1 VKEFLHALS
10 ESDTIYTHPANRR
23 KHPKEIVMNAR
34 HLVLAALLV
43 ALPATASAQASNPL
57 TANAK
62 VQFGRVSG
70 FVVLSAEKV
79 PEDLYSFRATP
90 DVRTMAQLYGHVADA
105 MFAMCSTA
113 AGSKPPRTGIEKS
126 ATTKTALVA
135 ALKEGV
141 SYCNSVYDSMT
152 DQKGAETVPF
162 YFGPSPR
169 LSVLYFVT
177 THTYEHYGNLV
188 TYMRLKNIVPPS
200 SEPAKP
206 GQ

>member
-1 VKEFLHALS
+1 MKLS
-10 ESDTIYTHPANRR
+10 S
-23 KHPKEIVMNAR
+23 
-34 HLVLAALLV
+34 LLLATLL
-43 ALPATASAQASNPL
+43 ATASSAASAQPANPL

-62 VQFGRVSG
+62 IQLAALTG
-70 FVVLSAEKV
+70 FVIRSAEKV
-79 PEDLYSFRATP
+79 PEDLYAFRPTP
-90 DVRTMAQLYGHVADA
+90 EVRTMGQLYGHVADA
-105 MFAMCSTA
+105 LFGMCATA

-126 ATTKTALVA
+126 VSAKTELVA

-141 SYCNSVYDSMT
+141 SYCNTVFDGMT
-152 DQKGAETVPF
+152 DQKGVETVPF

-169 LSVLYFVT
+169 LSVLYFTV

-206 GQ
+206 TP

>member
-1 VKEFLHALS
+1 MKLS
-10 ESDTIYTHPANRR
+10 S
-23 KHPKEIVMNAR
+23 
-34 HLVLAALLV
+34 LLLATLL
-43 ALPATASAQASNPL
+43 ATASSAASAQPANPL

-62 VQFGRVSG
+62 IQLAALTG
-70 FVVLSAEKV
+70 FVIRSAEKV
-79 PEDLYSFRATP
+79 PEDLYAFRATP
-90 DVRTMAQLYGHVADA
+90 DVRTMGQLYGHIADA
-105 MFAMCSTA
+105 LFGMCATA

-126 ATTKTALVA
+126 VTAKAELVA

-141 SYCNSVYDSMT
+141 SFCNTVLDGMT
-152 DQKGAETVPF
+152 DQKGVETVPF

-169 LSVLYFVT
+169 LSVLYFAV

>member
-1 VKEFLHALS
+1 MGV
-10 ESDTIYTHPANRR
+10 RR
-23 KHPKEIVMNAR
+23 PIV
-34 HLVLAALLV
+34 VALLLM
-43 ALPATASAQASNPL
+43 LPAVSFAQNANPL

-62 VQFGRVSG
+62 IQFGALTG
-70 FVVLSAEKV
+70 FVLRSAEKV

-90 DVRTMAQLYGHVADA
+90 EVRSMAQLFGHVADA
-105 MFAMCSTA
+105 LFSMCSTA

-126 ATTKTALVA
+126 VTGKAELIA

-141 SYCNSVYDSMT
+141 SYCNTVFDGMT
-152 DQKGAETVPF
+152 DEKGVETVPF
-162 YFGPSPR
+162 YFGPTPR
-169 LSVLYFVT
+169 LSVLYFAV

-200 SEPAKP
+200 SETAKP

>member
-1 VKEFLHALS
+1 
-10 ESDTIYTHPANRR
+10 
-23 KHPKEIVMNAR
+23 MNHR
-34 HLVLAALLV
+34 SWILAAVLL
-43 ALPATASAQASNPL
+43 ALPVGALAQNANPL

-62 VQFGRVSG
+62 VQFGALSG
-70 FVVLSAEKV
+70 FVVRSAEKV
-79 PEDLYSFRATP
+79 PDDLYSFRATP
-90 DVRTMAQLYGHVADA
+90 DVRSMAELFGHVADA

-113 AGSKPPRTGIEKS
+113 LGEKPPRTGIEKS
-126 ATTKTALVA
+126 VTAKPALVA

-141 SYCNSVYDSMT
+141 SYCNSAYDKMT
-152 DQKGAETVPF
+152 DRKGAEAVPF
-162 YFGPSPR
+162 YFGPTPR
-169 LSVLYFVT
+169 LSVLYFVV

>member
-1 VKEFLHALS
+1 
-10 ESDTIYTHPANRR
+10 
-23 KHPKEIVMNAR
+23 MNLR
-34 HLVLAALLV
+34 HVVVAALLV
-43 ALPATASAQASNPL
+43 AIPAIGSAQTANPL

-62 VQFGRVSG
+62 IQFGALSG
-70 FVVLSAEKV
+70 FVVRSAEKV

-90 DVRTMAQLYGHVADA
+90 EVRSMAELFGHVADA
-105 MFAMCSTA
+105 MFSMCSTA
-113 AGSKPPRTGIEKS
+113 AGSKPPRTGIEKA
-126 ATTKTALVA
+126 ATSKPALVA
-135 ALKEGV
+135 ALKEGI

-152 DQKGAETVPF
+152 DQKGTETVPF
-162 YFGPSPR
+162 VFGPTPR
-169 LSVLYFVT
+169 LSVMYFVV

>member
-1 VKEFLHALS
+1 
-10 ESDTIYTHPANRR
+10 
-23 KHPKEIVMNAR
+23 MNLR
-34 HLVLAALLV
+34 HLVFAAWLV
-43 ALPATASAQASNPL
+43 AIPATGSAQTANPL

-62 VQFGRVSG
+62 IQFGALSG
-70 FVVLSAEKV
+70 FVVRSAEKV

-90 DVRTMAQLYGHVADA
+90 EVRTMAQLFGHVADA
-105 MFAMCSTA
+105 MFSMCSTA
-113 AGSKPPRTGIEKS
+113 AGSKPPRTGIEK
-126 ATTKTALVA
+126 AVTTKPALVA

-152 DQKGAETVPF
+152 DQKGTETVPF
-162 YFGPSPR
+162 VFGPTPR
-169 LSVLYFVT
+169 LSVMYFVV

>member
-1 VKEFLHALS
+1 MKL
-10 ESDTIYTHPANRR
+10 
-23 KHPKEIVMNAR
+23 R
-34 HLVLAALLV
+34 HLVVAALLV
-43 ALPATASAQASNPL
+43 AMPAIGSAQTANPL

-62 VQFGRVSG
+62 IQFGALSG
-70 FVVLSAEKV
+70 FVVRSAEKV

-90 DVRTMAQLYGHVADA
+90 EVRSMAELFGHVADA
-105 MFAMCSTA
+105 MFAMCATA
-113 AGSKPPRTGIEKS
+113 AGSKPPRTGIEK
-126 ATTKTALVA
+126 AVTAKPALVA

-141 SYCNSVYDSMT
+141 SYCNSVYDAMT
-152 DQKGAETVPF
+152 DQKGTETVPF
-162 YFGPSPR
+162 YFGPTPR
-169 LSVLYFVT
+169 VSVLYFVV

>member
-1 VKEFLHALS
+1 M
-10 ESDTIYTHPANRR
+10 T
-23 KHPKEIVMNAR
+23 R
-34 HLVLAALLV
+34 HVLLAAALL
-43 ALPATASAQASNPL
+43 ALPAMSAAQGANPL

-70 FVVLSAEKV
+70 FVVQSAEKV

-126 ATTKTALVA
+126 VTTKAALVA
-135 ALKEGV
+135 ALNEGV
-141 SYCNSVYDSMT
+141 AYCNSVYDSMT
-152 DQKGAETVPF
+152 DQKGAEAVPF